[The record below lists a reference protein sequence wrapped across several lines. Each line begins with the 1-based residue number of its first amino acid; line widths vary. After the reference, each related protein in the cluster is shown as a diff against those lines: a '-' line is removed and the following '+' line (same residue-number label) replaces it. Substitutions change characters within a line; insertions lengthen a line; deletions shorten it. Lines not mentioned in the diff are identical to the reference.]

1 MLHRVLSHTKLQLI
15 MHMHA
20 WTEIINNCPEPGA
33 HITERASNSIH
44 GCGNHCFPNTA
55 LPYKKSV

>member
-20 WTEIINNCPEPGA
+20 WTEIINNCPEPGV
-33 HITERASNSIH
+33 HITERASNLYWVWESTP
-44 GCGNHCFPNTA
+44 HCLIRRVFK
-55 LPYKKSV
+55 YCV

>member
-33 HITERASNSIH
+33 HITERASNSIL
-44 GCGNHCFPNTA
+44 GVGINTA